1 MSEVERRM
9 QGQTKSEARAIMVNL
24 KFSAWVPDNVKV
36 KWDYFSATKAEWR
49 L

>member
-1 MSEVERRM
+1 M

-36 KWDYFSATKAEWR
+36 K
-49 L
+49 